1 MHVIS
6 DNKIESFKLYIKNL
20 NREKKI
26 TIIIKYEKND
36 VNIIKQ

>member
-20 NREKKI
+20 NREKKNHHYNKI
-26 TIIIKYEKND
+26 
-36 VNIIKQ
+36 